1 MIVYGPSASPF
12 VRKVLVF
19 AAEKGLEVQ
28 NESGGPGSPP
38 NPDFLAASP
47 FGKIPAFK
55 DGDFLISDSSAIV
68 AYMEKSKPDPA
79 LIPTERR
86 ANARTIWFDEF
97 ADTILAAPVTAM
109 FFNRVVANLL
119 GMTGDPAAADKA
131 EQETL
136 PKALAYL
143 ESVTPASGFLV
154 EDRLTLADI
163 AVAAPFANLG
173 HMGCDAAAKG
183 YPKTA
188 AWAAGILARPSFAT
202 LITAEKAMFGR

>member
-1 MIVYGPSASPF
+1 MIVFGPSASPF

-19 AAEKGLEVQ
+19 AAEKGLEV
-28 NESGGPGSPP
+28 ESRAGGPGSPP
-38 NPDFLAASP
+38 DAAFLAASP
-47 FGKIPAFK
+47 FGKIPGFQ
-55 DGDFLISDSSAIV
+55 DGDFAISDSSAIV
-68 AYMEKSKPDPA
+68 AYMEKSKADPV

-86 ANARTIWFDEF
+86 AHARTIWFDEF
-97 ADTILAAPVTAM
+97 ADTILAAPVTTM
-109 FFNRVVANLL
+109 FFNRMVARLMGLEGNLE
-119 GMTGDPAAADKA
+119 AADKA

-136 PKALAYL
+136 PRVLAYL
-143 ESVTPASGFLV
+143 EGVIPASGFLV

-188 AWAAGILARPSFAT
+188 AWAAGILARASFAK
-202 LITAEKAMFGR
+202 LIAAEKAMFGG